1 MSKITISFCSC
12 LKTLRAISAG
22 QKDQRT
28 ISLGQ
33 LAQTNVL
40 RCGLSSLQEVEK
52 YSRSG
57 KGLGGKVF
65 TKARDVSEY

>member
-1 MSKITISFCSC
+1 MVQFLLLSG
-12 LKTLRAISAG
+12 AG
-22 QKDQRT
+22 
-28 ISLGQ
+28 SG
-33 LAQTNVL
+33 VGYL

-57 KGLGGKVF
+57 KGLGGKGF